1 MDLITTHINAD
12 FDCLGAMV
20 AAKRLYPQALMAFA
34 GAQERSLREFF
45 QRGGADPKDFSRP
58 KDIDL
63 EAVERLIL
71 VDVRQAER
79 IGPFGEVARR
89 PGVEIHIYDH
99 HPPSE
104 GDLQASVEYF
114 EPVGST
120 VTVLSHLFMERGIEP
135 NAEEATIMMLG
146 LYEDTGN
153 LLFSSTTVR
162 DYEAAAFLLSR
173 GARLNS
179 VADYLVQE
187 LTPEQIALL
196 HQLIENRAVYTFG
209 GVEVSVAHATAD
221 HFIGDLAVLAH
232 KLRDMENLDA
242 LIVVARMGGRVFMVA
257 RSRIPEVHVGEIL
270 SEFGG
275 GGHSFAAAGAVRDRT
290 LVEVLEQLP
299 LVMAQHVQP
308 QKGARHLMSFPVK
321 TVEIG
326 ESIRAVRDF
335 LNRYNVNA
343 LPVMQGDR
351 IAGLVTRQ
359 VVDKA
364 AHHGLEDV
372 GVEEFMSREFV
383 TVDPDT
389 PIETLRELVL
399 EGTQRF
405 VPVIENDHLVGAVTR
420 TDLLRYMVTGG
431 RDLATSRLME
441 GDAPGLKRRNITR
454 LLKDKLPAGIYEML
468 MEMGET
474 GDRLGVSVFAVGGFV
489 RDLLLRKENLDI
501 DIVVEGDGIAFAAA
515 YARSRQ
521 CRIRTHRKFGTAVI
535 IFSDGF
541 KVDVA
546 STRME
551 YYVAPAALPT
561 VEHASIKLDL
571 YRRDFTINT
580 LAVALN
586 GKWRGELIDHFG
598 AQRDLKDRAV
608 RVLHNLSFVEDP
620 TRVFRG
626 IRFEQRLGF
635 HLGRH
640 TEHLLRSA
648 VRLGLIE
655 KVGGSRVLN
664 ELTIILCEANPL
676 PAVLRLEDLDLLKY
690 IHPALTTRRRV
701 KPYFERAGRVLHWY
715 ELLYTGEEIRKW
727 LVYLLCLAADLDRD
741 AMVGIC
747 TRLDI
752 PPRVR
757 SVLTDTRE
765 DAHALLQS
773 LERRRV
779 RHKPPRNSDL
789 YHALD
794 PLPTEVILY
803 LMAAAGDEEVRRWL
817 SRFFTH
823 LRGTSHLLTGDD
835 LKDLGLPPGPLY
847 RKIFTALLDARLN
860 GKVLTR
866 QEEIALVRRRFL
878 SRSRDERKIARR
890 SAD

>member
-1 MDLITTHINAD
+1 MDLITTHVNAD

-20 AAKRLYPQALMAFA
+20 AAKKLYPNGIMAFA

-45 QRGGADPKDFSRP
+45 QRGGADPKEFRRP
-58 KDIDL
+58 KEIDL
-63 EAVERLIL
+63 EAIDRLIL
-71 VDVRQAER
+71 VDVRQSDR
-79 IGPFGEVARR
+79 IGPFGEIARR

-99 HPPSE
+99 HAPAE
-104 GDLQASVEYF
+104 GDLKGSVEYF

-120 VTVLSHLFMERGIEP
+120 VTVLTHLFMERGIEP
-135 NAEEATIMMLG
+135 SADEATIMMLG
-146 LYEDTGN
+146 LYEDTGS

-162 DYEAAAFLLSR
+162 DYQAAAFLLSH
-173 GARLNS
+173 GARLNA

-187 LTPEQIALL
+187 LTPEQVSLL
-196 HQLIENRAVYTFG
+196 HQLIENRTVYNLA
-209 GVEVSVAHATAD
+209 GVEVSVAHASSD
-221 HFIGDLAVLAH
+221 HFVGDLAVLAH
-232 KLRDMENLDA
+232 KLRDMENLEA
-242 LIVVARMGGRVFMVA
+242 LIVVARMGGRIFMVA
-257 RSRIPEVHVGEIL
+257 RSRTPEVHVGEIL
-270 SEFGG
+270 AEFGG

-290 LVEVLEQLP
+290 LVEVLEHLP
-299 LVMAQHVQP
+299 MVLTQHVQP
-308 QKGARHLMSFPVK
+308 RKVARHLMSFPVK
-321 TVEIG
+321 TVKGG
-326 ESIRAVRDF
+326 EQIRAVRDF

-343 LPVMQGDR
+343 LPVMEGER
-351 IAGLVTRQ
+351 IAGLITRQ

-364 AHHGLEDV
+364 AHHGLEEEA
-372 GVEEFMSREFV
+372 VEEFMSREFL

-389 PIETLRELVL
+389 PIETLRELVI
-399 EGTQRF
+399 EGSQRF
-405 VPVIENDHLVGAVTR
+405 VPVVENGHLVGAVTR
-420 TDLLRYMVTGG
+420 TDLLRHMVAGG
-431 RDLATSRLME
+431 RDLAASRFAPA
-441 GDAPGLKRRNITR
+441 DAPGVKRRNITR
-454 LLKDKLPAGIYEML
+454 LLKDKLPARIYEML
-468 MEMGET
+468 MEMGEI
-474 GDRLGVSVFAVGGFV
+474 GDRLGVSIFAVGGFV

-515 YARSRQ
+515 YARSRK

-535 IFSDGF
+535 IFPDGF

-598 AQRDLKDRAV
+598 AQRDLKDRAI

-620 TRVFRG
+620 TRVFRA

-664 ELTIILCEANPL
+664 ELTIILCEADPL
-676 PAVLRLEDLDLLKY
+676 PAVLRLESLDLIKY
-690 IHPALTTRRRV
+690 IHPALTTKHRV
-701 KPYFERAGRVLHWY
+701 RSLFERAGRVLHWY

-727 LVYLLCLAADLDRD
+727 LVYLLSLAADLDRD

-747 TRLDI
+747 RRLDV

-757 SVLTDTRE
+757 TVLTETRE
-765 DAHALLQS
+765 DAHLLLQR
-773 LERRRV
+773 LERRRAQ
-779 RHKPPRNSDL
+779 RTTPRNSDL
-789 YHALD
+789 YHELT
-794 PLPTEVILY
+794 PFPTEIILY

-823 LRGTSHLLTGDD
+823 LRGTTHLLTGDD
-835 LKDLGLPPGPLY
+835 LKGLGLPPGPLY
-847 RKIFTALLDARLN
+847 KKVFTALLNARLN
-860 GKVLTR
+860 GQVLTR
-866 QEEIALVRRRFL
+866 QEEMALVRRRFL
-878 SRSRDERKIARR
+878 KQGKEEKE
-890 SAD
+890 SASSSVD